1 MNVSSFAKLIGVS
14 LFIVMTFGCAALH
27 PGPILGVEQVR
38 VERDISYRD
47 DPPTASAETKRR
59 HLLDIYLP
67 ATGGPWP
74 TVLIV
79 HGGGFVIND
88 KTIVENMGYA
98 LAQEGYAAVAV
109 NYRLYPRTTH
119 PGPIEDVAAA
129 IAWTKANLPRYGAD
143 TDDYFLIGY
152 SAGGTL
158 AAMALL
164 DERWL
169 APHGLSAEIFRAAV
183 LMSGIYEVDRVPLP
197 LRFAFTQDPAV
208 WRDASPL
215 RHVRAPLPPLLLLH
229 AQHDW
234 RWGWGRMSMKA
245 QAHLLYEAL
254 RAAGNDVVLREIA
267 DCDHN
272 GIEMQIGRDP
282 DSAAFAAL
290 RAFLA
295 KHR

>member
-1 MNVSSFAKLIGVS
+1 MNASSSAKLVGALLLVTVA
-14 LFIVMTFGCAALH
+14 LGCAALH
-27 PGPILGVEQVR
+27 PGPIVGVEQVH
-38 VERDISYRD
+38 VERDIVYRD
-47 DPPTASAETKRR
+47 DPPTASDETKRR

-67 ATGGPWP
+67 TTGAQWP

-88 KTIVENMGYA
+88 KAIVDNMGYA
-98 LAQEGYAAVAV
+98 LAQEGYAVVAC

-129 IAWTKANLPRYGAD
+129 IAWTKANLPRYGGN

-169 APHGLSAEIFRAAV
+169 APHGLSVDIFRAAV
-183 LMSGIYEVDRVPLP
+183 LMSGIYEVDRIPFP
-197 LRFAFTQDPAV
+197 LRFAFTQDPEV

-229 AQHDW
+229 AEHDW
-234 RWGWGRMSMKA
+234 KWGWGRMSMKA
-245 QAHLLYEAL
+245 QAHLLYEKL
-254 RAAGNDVVLREIA
+254 RAAGNDVTLREIP
-267 DCDHN
+267 DCNHD

-282 DSAAFAAL
+282 ASATFAAL

-295 KHR
+295 RHR